1 MFAKLS
7 KNGAKIRTPR
17 IKGNQNLSSKIS
29 SELKFNA
36 QIPSAAKNM
45 TPSENGAQPAKIA
58 LSNKFLRAEKSRRDF
73 AVSDSFSFIV
83 FLKFIRI
90 LKRSQKSTVKFD
102 LNQRDV
108 VDMQR
113 LVLVFV
119 AKNRLDLLALAPF
132 YEG

>member
-1 MFAKLS
+1 
-7 KNGAKIRTPR
+7 
-17 IKGNQNLSSKIS
+17 
-29 SELKFNA
+29 
-36 QIPSAAKNM
+36 M

-58 LSNKFLRAEKSRRDF
+58 RSNKPLRTAGSRPNF
-73 AVSDSFSFIV
+73 AFAASFSFIV

-90 LKRSQKSTVKFD
+90 LKRAQKSTVKFD

-119 AKNRLDLLALAPF
+119 A
-132 YEG
+132 